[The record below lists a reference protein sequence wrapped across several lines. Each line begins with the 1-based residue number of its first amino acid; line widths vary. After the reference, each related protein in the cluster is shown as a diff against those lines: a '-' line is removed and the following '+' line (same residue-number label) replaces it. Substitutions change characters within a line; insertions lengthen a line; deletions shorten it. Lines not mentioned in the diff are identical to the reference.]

1 LSAIKEKNNNQFCR
15 RLFDFSF
22 EMASHARFAETP
34 SVSEFI
40 EQQEN
45 NNTRL
50 KTLRDITLLQEFL
63 SSKNELRRIEE
74 ISVEQLNEYLSE
86 FIISVR
92 KKQDNGEYEPSSL
105 RSMFASFE
113 RYLKKKNGLSIMMD
127 TGFERARKALQS
139 KQKELKQKG
148 KGNKPNACVA
158 LSEDEVKLLYEKELL
173 GISSREALLNTVW
186 FNNTIHFGLR
196 GCKEHR
202 DMCWGDVK
210 LRKNA
215 NGNEYLEYFER
226 QTKTRTGENPRDV
239 RKVTPKMYAIPTN
252 PPEKDPV
259 FVYKV
264 YAEKRPNEVN
274 TDEAPFYLAVNH
286 CKRVSSDKSWF
297 KKNALGVNKLNSLMK
312 TMAEKAGLGPNISN
326 HSGRKTMM
334 QTLTNNDIPP
344 TDIVQLSGHK
354 NLQSVTNYSTVT
366 QNQQKR
372 MSQALAN
379 LATGEKSSSESSTC
393 TSSIKSTPEIEQQ
406 QQQQQHAMALF
417 SGAVIQGGQI
427 SISINTLN
435 QSPVAVTENVS
446 PQQYKRIR
454 LIDSDSD

>member
-1 LSAIKEKNNNQFCR
+1 
-15 RLFDFSF
+15 
-22 EMASHARFAETP
+22 
-34 SVSEFI
+34 
-40 EQQEN
+40 
-45 NNTRL
+45 
-50 KTLRDITLLQEFL
+50 
-63 SSKNELRRIEE
+63 
-74 ISVEQLNEYLSE
+74 
-86 FIISVR
+86 
-92 KKQDNGEYEPSSL
+92 
-105 RSMFASFE
+105 MFASFE

-372 MSQALAN
+372 MSRALAN
-379 LATGEKSSSESSTC
+379 LATGEESS
-393 TSSIKSTPEIEQQ
+393 TSSIKSTPEIEQQQQQQ